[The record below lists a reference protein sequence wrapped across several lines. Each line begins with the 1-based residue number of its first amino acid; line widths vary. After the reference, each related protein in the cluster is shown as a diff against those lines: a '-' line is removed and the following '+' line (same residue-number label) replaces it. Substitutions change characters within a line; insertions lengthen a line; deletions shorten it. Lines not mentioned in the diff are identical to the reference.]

1 MKIQLNGR
9 VVDFDK
15 ENGTIYDLLS
25 AYQLENR
32 AVIVEKNQEVIDKK
46 TFQQVEIQP
55 NDTIEIVHFV
65 GGG

>member
-32 AVIVEKNQEVIDKK
+32 VVIVEKNQEVIDKK
-46 TFQQVEIQP
+46 TFQQVEINQM
-55 NDTIEIVHFV
+55 TRLKSFTL
-65 GGG
+65 

>member
-9 VVDFDK
+9 MVDFDK
-15 ENGTIYDLLS
+15 KNGTIFDLLS

-32 AVIVEKNQEVIDKK
+32 VVIVEKNQEIIDKK
-46 TFQQVEIQP
+46 AFQQVKIQP

>member
-9 VVDFDK
+9 IVDFNQ
-15 ENGTIYDLLS
+15 ENGTIYNLLS
-25 AYQLENR
+25 DYQLENR
-32 AVIVEKNQEVIDKK
+32 VVIVEKNQEIIDKEA
-46 TFQQVEIQP
+46 FQQVKIQP

>member
-32 AVIVEKNQEVIDKK
+32 VVIVEKNQEIIDKEA
-46 TFQQVEIQP
+46 FQQVEIQP

>member
-32 AVIVEKNQEVIDKK
+32 VVIVEKNQEVIDKK